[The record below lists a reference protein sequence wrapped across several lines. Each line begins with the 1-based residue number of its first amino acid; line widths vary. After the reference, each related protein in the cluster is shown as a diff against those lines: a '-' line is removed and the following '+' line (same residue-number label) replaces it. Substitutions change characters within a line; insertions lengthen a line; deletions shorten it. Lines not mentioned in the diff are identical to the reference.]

1 MLSRIRL
8 LIADDNAE
16 FRKSAELMV
25 SLERDI
31 QVVSLARDGQEAVE
45 MARSE
50 QPDVAVIDVHMPKV
64 DGLTAIRALAN
75 VSPTTVCMAMSYDGE
90 REVLRQAMAAGARE
104 YLIKPFNT
112 DEFLNAIR
120 RVAVRAP
127 EPPKTGNLNKVKTG
141 GLGSGSA
148 AATGEL
154 SAPAN
159 PPPTTGSLAK
169 TGALEDA
176 DRAREQ
182 ELIQLA
188 VTFLK
193 TGRTDNEA
201 ARVYAELVKLRNM
214 DPNTLTRLAEI
225 FLARRDWQTLRLIC
239 ERLEKLNRVSP
250 PK

>member
-1 MLSRIRL
+1 MQSLAVIRL

-16 FRKSAELMV
+16 FRRSAEMMV
-25 SLERDI
+25 SLENDI
-31 QVVSLARDGQEAVE
+31 EVVSLARDGQEAVE
-45 MARSE
+45 MARSQ

-120 RVAVRAP
+120 RVAIHAP
-127 EPPKTGNLNKVKTG
+127 EPSKTGTLNKIKTG
-141 GLGSGSA
+141 GLSQ
-148 AATGEL
+148 
-154 SAPAN
+154 
-159 PPPTTGSLAK
+159 TGSLAK
-169 TGALEDA
+169 TGTLEDG
-176 DRAREQ
+176 DRIREQ
-182 ELIQLA
+182 ELIQVA
-188 VTFLK
+188 VSYLK
-193 TGRTDNEA
+193 TGRTDNDA
-201 ARVYAELVKLRNM
+201 ARVYSELVKLRNM

-239 ERLEKLNRVSP
+239 ERLEKLNRALP
-250 PK
+250 AK